1 MSYTGKILRVDLS
14 TGAVKVENLPMDLAK
29 AYIGGRGLGTKLFCD
44 EVDPTVDPLCA
55 DNKLL
60 MVTGPLTGTSA
71 PTGGRYMVVTKSP
84 LTGAIASS
92 NSGGF
97 FGAKLKDAGYDI
109 VIFEGRAAQPVYL
122 KITQDK
128 AEILTPA
135 IFFIKPDE
143 YGHPQQREVHRLPK
157 SELLVGKP

>member
-1 MSYTGKILRVDLS
+1 
-14 TGAVKVENLPMDLAK
+14 MDLAK
-29 AYIGGRGLGTKLFCD
+29 AYIGGRGLATKLFCD

-60 MVTGPLTGTSA
+60 MATGPLTGTSA

-109 VIFEGRAAQPVYL
+109 VIFEGQAAQPVYL
-122 KITQDK
+122 NITQEK
-128 AEILTPA
+128 ADIRDATHLWGKDVDETTQLLLEEAGDRNARVACIGPA
-135 IFFIKPDE
+135 GENQSLIASIMND
-143 YGHPQQREVHRLPK
+143 
-157 SELLVGKP
+157 